1 MIAVLSYVGL
11 ELVRASAIKELTG
24 GSLSWESCVWFSLN
38 ACAFTSRGEGQRLSG
53 GHLESAVGWIT
64 EKTFSAPS
72 KKIIGCEINGVLP
85 WWPVLWSFRNSCS
98 MDIYLKKMS
107 DLSQRIMG
115 FCIHLCPGSIH
126 WWARC
131 DLWRNEDVPS
141 SVSQCESH
149 HVPEYFISVILL
161 NKKKITLENKEA
173 PLHGALALVGVYFFE
188 EELNV
193 DSGKFIFWPEGPHV
207 GS

>member
-1 MIAVLSYVGL
+1 MSALSLINSANPPSRPPPHTYCLLL
-11 ELVRASAIKELTG
+11 ETILKMVTSQVE
-24 GSLSWESCVWFSLN
+24 SL
-38 ACAFTSRGEGQRLSG
+38 GEKN
-53 GHLESAVGWIT
+53 T
-64 EKTFSAPS
+64 D
-72 KKIIGCEINGVLP
+72 N
-85 WWPVLWSFRNSCS
+85 
-98 MDIYLKKMS
+98 
-107 DLSQRIMG
+107 
-115 FCIHLCPGSIH
+115 
-126 WWARC
+126 
-131 DLWRNEDVPS
+131 LWRNEDVPS